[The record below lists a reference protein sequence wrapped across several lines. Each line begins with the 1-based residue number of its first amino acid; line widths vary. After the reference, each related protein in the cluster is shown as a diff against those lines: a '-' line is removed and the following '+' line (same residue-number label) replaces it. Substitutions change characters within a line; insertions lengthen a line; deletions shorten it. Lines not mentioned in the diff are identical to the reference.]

1 MKKNILFILL
11 TILFAIPSFA
21 QKKSH
26 QEKKKEIIE
35 FKTNFIADEMEL
47 KDDVRKKFIEVYT
60 QMENE
65 RRAVF
70 KQMKQIEKDIKNNK
84 NATEADYDK
93 ATKET
98 NQAKRKM
105 ADIEASYEKKFATFL
120 TKKQIYKMKEAEEKF
135 IKTMRECKEKKRSE
149 RKASQQ

>member
-1 MKKNILFILL
+1 
-11 TILFAIPSFA
+11 
-21 QKKSH
+21 
-26 QEKKKEIIE
+26 
-35 FKTNFIADEMEL
+35 
-47 KDDVRKKFIEVYT
+47 
-60 QMENE
+60 MENE